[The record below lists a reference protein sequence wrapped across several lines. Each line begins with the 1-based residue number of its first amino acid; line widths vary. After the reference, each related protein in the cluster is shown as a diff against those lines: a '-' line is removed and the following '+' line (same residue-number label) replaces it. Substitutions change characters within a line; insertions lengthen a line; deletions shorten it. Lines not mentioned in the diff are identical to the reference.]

1 MASVSGVL
9 PNIFRWIFT
18 VLVGLMALAA
28 LAICVLMLI
37 NPHVPAGAHFGPT
50 TVDFGQVGEP
60 GTVYF
65 HPANGDFDFQL
76 TAFHGT
82 ISFFI
87 GRAGGLIETLKHFGL
102 PLWLLHVLF
111 LGALFELLRRLFRN
125 VGRGDSF
132 SPGTVRLV
140 QLIGGLLIVSS
151 FILSF
156 AQNLFGHAV
165 INYLLQHA
173 VITVSGT
180 QVHLPAASVGV
191 FPRHRLTLN
200 GAMFFY
206 GLLVLALS
214 EVFRQGI
221 ALKKENELTI

>member
-1 MASVSGVL
+1 MASVTGTL
-9 PNIFRWIFT
+9 PKIFRWIFT
-18 VLVGLMALAA
+18 VLVGLMAFAA
-28 LAICVLMLI
+28 LLICIVMLI
-37 NPHVPAGAHFGPT
+37 NPHVPPGAHFGPA
-50 TVDFGQVGEP
+50 TVDLGQVGEP
-60 GTVYF
+60 GTVLF
-65 HPANGDFDFQL
+65 RPANGDFDFQL

-82 ISFFI
+82 ITFFI
-87 GRAGGLIETLKHFGL
+87 GRAGGLIETMKHYGL

-111 LGALFELLRRLFRN
+111 LTALFELLRRLFRN

-140 QLIGGLLIVSS
+140 QAIAILLIASS

-156 AQNLFGHAV
+156 AQDLFGQAV
-165 INYLLQHA
+165 INYFLQHA

-180 QVHLPAASVGV
+180 QVHLPAASVGM
-191 FPRHRLTLN
+191 FPRHRFSWN
-200 GAMFFY
+200 SGMFFY

>member
-1 MASVSGVL
+1 MASVTGTL
-9 PNIFRWIFT
+9 PKIFRWIFT
-18 VLVGLMALAA
+18 VLVGLMAFAA
-28 LAICVLMLI
+28 LLICIVMLI
-37 NPHVPAGAHFGPT
+37 NPHLPPNAHFGPT
-50 TVDFGQVGEP
+50 TVDVGAPGEP
-60 GTVYF
+60 ATVLLQ
-65 HPANGDFDFQL
+65 PANGDFNFQI

-82 ISFFI
+82 ITFFFDK
-87 GRAGGLIETLKHFGL
+87 AGGLIETMKHYGL

-140 QLIGGLLIVSS
+140 QSVAVLLIASS

-156 AQNLFGHAV
+156 AQDLFGQAV
-165 INYLLQHA
+165 INYFLQHA
-173 VITVSGT
+173 VITISGT
-180 QVHLPAASVGV
+180 QVHLPAASVGM
-191 FPRHRLTLN
+191 FPRHRFSWN
-200 GAMFFY
+200 SGMFFY